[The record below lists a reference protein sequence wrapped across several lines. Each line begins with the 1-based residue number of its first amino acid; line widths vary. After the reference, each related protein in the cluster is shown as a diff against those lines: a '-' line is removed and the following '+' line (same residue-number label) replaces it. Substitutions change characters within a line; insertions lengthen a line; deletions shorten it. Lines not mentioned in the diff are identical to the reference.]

1 MSQTPNF
8 RRQRAYLSPFTTT
21 QLHLR
26 NPWVIAFFAFSY
38 PGFGHLLLHRYAAA
52 FILIIWEAFI
62 NNMADVNLGILYSL
76 LGDFETAKKVLDEK
90 WLMLYVGIYMFGI
103 WDSYRV
109 TVDHNKLY
117 LLADREDAPISPLNM
132 GAWAINSLDKRQ
144 PWVALV
150 WSGLFPGLGH
160 LYIHKILAGF
170 FIFGYTT
177 IMLYFG
183 HIPQAIQ
190 FTMLGQFTQAKQI
203 INMQWTLYL
212 PSIYMFI
219 LYDAYVSTIEYNKLF
234 EKELSN
240 YLRRNYQNPNFE
252 PPI

>member
-1 MSQTPNF
+1 MSQTSGF

-26 NPWVIAFFAFSY
+26 NPWVVAFFAFSY

-52 FILIIWEAFI
+52 FILIMWEAFI
-62 NNMADVNLGILYSL
+62 NNMAHINLGILYSL
-76 LGDFETAKKVLDEK
+76 LGDFETAKKVLNEK

-117 LLADREDAPISPLNM
+117 LLADREDAPITPVNM
-132 GAWAINSLDKRQ
+132 GAWAINSLDKRK
-144 PWVALV
+144 PWIALV
-150 WSGLFPGLGH
+150 WSFLMPGLGH
-160 LYIHKILAGF
+160 LYIHKILTGF
-170 FIFGYTT
+170 FVFGYT
-177 IMLYFG
+177 IVVLYFG
-183 HIPQAIQ
+183 YIPQAIQ
-190 FTMLGQFTQAKQI
+190 FTMLGEFVQAKQI
-203 INMQWTLYL
+203 INMQWALYL

-219 LYDAYVSTIEYNKLF
+219 VYDSYTSAIEYNKLF

-240 YLRRNYQNPNFE
+240 YLRRNYQNPNFK